1 MLAEFFSRRREAVL
15 RMEVLDFT
23 FERRLQLEARDS
35 REEGR
40 EEERKRVFFTL
51 VSEGDISVAR
61 GAEKLQ
67 LSVEEFVKKMTEA
80 GYQVPV

>member
-1 MLAEFFSRRREAVL
+1 
-15 RMEVLDFT
+15 MEVLDFT
-23 FERRLQLEARDS
+23 FERRLELVARDS

-40 EEERKRVFFTL
+40 EEGREEERNRVFFTL